1 MLLSYAHALIEAIAS
16 SLPKRL
22 MMKRAKLIDCVF
34 RSAGEDRM
42 KRIRVNDYDM
52 AYIEVGEGRP
62 LVCVHG
68 SFGDFRTW
76 SSVLG
81 PLSRRHRVVALSLRH
96 FFPEQ
101 WEGRGG
107 RFTIAQHV
115 SDLIAF
121 IGKLD
126 VGPVDLF
133 GHSRGGHL
141 AFRVAQ
147 QRPEL
152 LRKLILAEPGGE
164 LDASLAP
171 ADRGGEAPRV
181 NRLVAAADVIA
192 KGDLDGGLRTF
203 IDGNNGEGT
212 WDRLAASTKQEYRDN
227 ARTVLGQINEQ
238 RQPFTRQDAEA
249 ISVPTLFIAGEK
261 TPGLLPLVLR
271 ALAGS
276 VRGAKTVIIP
286 GATHHMIR
294 QDPVRTSAAVLDF
307 LAAS

>member
-1 MLLSYAHALIEAIAS
+1 M
-16 SLPKRL
+16 KRL
-22 MMKRAKLIDCVF
+22 C
-34 RSAGEDRM
+34 
-42 KRIRVNDYDM
+42 VNDYAM
-52 AYIEVGEGRP
+52 AYIDVGEGSP

-68 SFGDFRTW
+68 SFGDFRTF

-81 PLSRRHRVVALSLRH
+81 PLSRRHRVIALSLRH

-101 WEGRGG
+101 WDGRGG

-126 VGPVDLF
+126 VGRVDLF

-147 QRPEL
+147 QRGDL

-171 ADRGGEAPRV
+171 SDGGGAPRV
-181 NRLVAAADVIA
+181 NRIAAATEMIA
-192 KGDLDGGLRTF
+192 QGDLDGGLKYF
-203 IDGNNGEGT
+203 IDGNNGEGS
-212 WDRLAASTKQEYRDN
+212 WDRLAASSQQEYRDN

-249 ISVPTLFIAGEK
+249 ISVPTLFIGGEK
-261 TPGLLPLVLR
+261 TPGFLPVILR

-276 VRGAKTVIIP
+276 VRGARTVIIP
-286 GATHHMIR
+286 EATHHMIR